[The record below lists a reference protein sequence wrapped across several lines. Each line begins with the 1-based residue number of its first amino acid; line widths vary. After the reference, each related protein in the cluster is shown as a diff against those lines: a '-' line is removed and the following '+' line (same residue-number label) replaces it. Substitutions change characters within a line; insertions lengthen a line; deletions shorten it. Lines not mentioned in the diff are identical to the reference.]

1 MRRAMMAV
9 VMAGSLALTG
19 CEGLRDAFSPK
30 ANVVASVG
38 ARKLETDKLVEMLG
52 KVPGGQVP
60 PDGVAFVANLWVDL
74 NLFAAARINGTL
86 AADSGA
92 FARVMWP
99 QLLQG
104 RIQAWQDTLA
114 ARRPAPTEA
123 SADSTYAAGEAR
135 VFQHIIVTAA
145 GPKASDTAAAR
156 ARIAG
161 LLAQIR
167 RGADFGGIAATTN
180 ADASRQDQGYL
191 PVGPKG
197 QFVPEFENAAWA
209 LEPGQVSE
217 VVQSPFGFH
226 LIRRPAQAEA
236 RQRFLAYLQ
245 QSGRQRA
252 DSAYI
257 ADLGKANEVKV
268 SEDAGKKLKDLAKD
282 LEAARKSS
290 TRLASFK
297 GGSFTAKDFAKWME
311 ALPPGAA
318 RQIEMQPDSVLAGFV
333 DGLVQNTLVL
343 RQMDSA
349 KLAVP
354 ETERQALELAYRA
367 TLDQLASGLGL
378 GEGFVADS
386 SKPAAERLDSAY
398 VKVDMFMEQLLTGQA
413 QFRPLPGSLTGYL
426 REHGKYRVNRAGLTR
441 ATELVTAKQKQ
452 DSAAAAA
459 QPPAQPGPVQ
469 PAPGGPPVPPAPQP

>member
-1 MRRAMMAV
+1 MMAV
-9 VMAGSLALTG
+9 VMVGSLSLAG
-19 CEGLRDAFSPK
+19 CEGLKEAFSPK
-30 ANVVASVG
+30 ANVVASVDK
-38 ARKLETDKLVEMLG
+38 RKLETDKLVEMLG

-74 NLFAAARINGTL
+74 NLFAAARVNGTL
-86 AADSGA
+86 AADTSA

-99 QLLQG
+99 QILQG

-114 ARRPAPTEA
+114 ARRPLPTEA
-123 SADSTYAAGEAR
+123 SADSAYAAGEAR
-135 VFQHIIVTAA
+135 VFQHIIVTPA
-145 GPKASDTAAAR
+145 GSKASDTSAAR
-156 ARIAG
+156 ARISG

-167 RGADFGGIAATTN
+167 RGGDFGGIAASTN

-197 QFVPEFENAAWA
+197 QFVPEFETAAWT

-236 RQRFLAYLQ
+236 RQRFLQYLQ
-245 QSGRQRA
+245 QSSRQRA

-257 ADLGKANEVKV
+257 ADLSKSMEVKV
-268 SEDAGKKLKDLAKD
+268 SPDAGKRLKDIVKD
-282 LEAARKSS
+282 LEGARKNSA
-290 TRLASFK
+290 RLATYK
-297 GGSFTAKDFAKWME
+297 GGAFTSKDFARWME

-318 RQIEMQPDSVLAGFV
+318 RQVEMQPDSVLNGFV
-333 DGLVQNTLVL
+333 DGLVQNTLVV

-349 KLAVP
+349 KLALP

-367 TLDQLASGLGL
+367 TTDQLAASIGLGD
-378 GEGFVADS
+378 GFVADTT
-386 SKPAAERLDSAY
+386 KPVAERLDSAY
-398 VKVDMFMEQLLTGQA
+398 AKVDVFMERLMLGQA

-441 ATELVTAKQKQ
+441 VTELVTAKQKA
-452 DSAAAAA
+452 DSAANAQAA
-459 QPPAQPGPVQ
+459 PAQPGPVQ
-469 PAPGGPPVPPAPQP
+469 PAPGGPPVPPSPKP

>member
-1 MRRAMMAV
+1 MRRTMMVAV
-9 VMAGSLALTG
+9 IAGSLSLAG
-19 CEGLRDAFSPK
+19 CEGLKDAFSPK
-30 ANVVASVG
+30 ANVVATAGS
-38 ARKLETDKLVEMLG
+38 RKLETDKLVEMLG

-60 PDGVAFVANLWVDL
+60 PDGIAFVANLWVDL
-74 NLFAAARINGTL
+74 NLFAAARINGTI

-92 FARVMWP
+92 FGRIMWP
-99 QLLQG
+99 QILQS

-114 ARRPAPTEA
+114 ARRPAPTVA

-135 VFQHIIVTAA
+135 VFQHIIVTASGTTA
-145 GPKASDTAAAR
+145 ADTAAAR

-167 RGADFGGIAATTN
+167 RGADFGGIAASTN

-197 QFVPEFENAAWA
+197 QFVPEFENAAWT
-209 LEPGQVSE
+209 LEPGQVSD

-236 RQRFLAYLQ
+236 QQRFLAYLQ

-257 ADLGKANEVKV
+257 ADLTKGYGLKV
-268 SEDAGKKLKDLAKD
+268 DAEAGKRVKEGAKD
-282 LEAARKSS
+282 LEAARKSGA
-290 TRLASFK
+290 RLASFK
-297 GGSFTAKDFAKWME
+297 GGSFTMKDFAKWME

-318 RQIEMQPDSVLAGFV
+318 RQIEAQPDSVLTGFV
-333 DGLVQNTLVL
+333 DGLVQNTLVV

-349 KLAVP
+349 GLAVP
-354 ETERQALELAYRA
+354 DTERQALELAFRA
-367 TLDQLASGLGL
+367 TIDQLAGAMGLA
-378 GEGFVADS
+378 EGFVADTT
-386 SKPAAERLDSAY
+386 KPAAERLDSAY
-398 VKVDMFMEQLLTGQA
+398 VKVEVFLEQLMLGQA
-413 QFRPLPGSLTGYL
+413 QFRPLPGPLTGYL
-426 REHGKYRVNRAGLTR
+426 REKSKYRVNRAGLTR
-441 ATELVTAKQKQ
+441 ATELITARQKA
-452 DSAAAAA
+452 DSAAAAGQA
-459 QPPAQPGPVQ
+459 PVQPGPVQ